1 MSAAQAVEIR
11 QPQSVDTLPL
21 ASTPTENPVM
31 SMIRQAVAAGQPL
44 DVIRELK
51 DMAKELAAD
60 EARRAFDEALAAA
73 KAEIPVIRKNRKV
86 GFEHKNGDGETN
98 YSHEDLGEIAR
109 TVDPIL
115 SKFGLSYRYRSQ
127 QGDGRVTIT
136 CILSHRGGHFE
147 ETQLSAA
154 PDASGKKN
162 SIQQTGSAITYMQ
175 RYTLKLALG
184 LAAAADDDARTSEP
198 TAVITEEQAMNLNDL
213 IDTVVDR
220 IGAKR
225 PGYVET
231 FLKFMKVERIE
242 DIPAVQY
249 QKAVTAINSTTR
261 AAK

>member
-1 MSAAQAVEIR
+1 MSALEKTQPVE
-11 QPQSVDTLPL
+11 TLPL
-21 ASTPTENPVM
+21 APVPTANPVM
-31 SMIRQAVAAGQPL
+31 DMIRQAVANGQPL

-60 EARRAFDEALAAA
+60 EARRAFDRALSDA

-86 GFEHKNGDGETN
+86 GFEHKSGDGETN
-98 YSHEDLGEIAR
+98 YNHEDLGEIAR

-115 SKFGLSYRYRSQ
+115 GRHGLSYRYRSH
-127 QGDGRVTIT
+127 QGDGRVTVT
-136 CILSHRGGHFE
+136 CILSHRDGHSE
-147 ETQLSAA
+147 EIQLSAA
-154 PDASGKKN
+154 PDGSGKKN
-162 SIQQTGSAITYMQ
+162 AIQQTGSAITYLQ
-175 RYTLKLALG
+175 RYTLKMALG
-184 LAAAADDDARTSEP
+184 LAAASDDDGQTSSAPEP
-198 TAVITEEQAMNLNDL
+198 ITDEQAINLNDL
-213 IDTVVDR
+213 IDTVVER

-242 DIPAVQY
+242 DIAARDY

>member
-1 MSAAQAVEIR
+1 MSSSAAQAVEVR
-11 QPQSVDTLPL
+11 PVDQLPV
-21 ASTPTENPVM
+21 AAAPTGNPLLE
-31 SMIRQAVAAGQPL
+31 MISEAVRAGQPI

-86 GFEHKNGDGETN
+86 GFEHKDKSGETN

-127 QGDGRVTIT
+127 QGQGGVTVT

-154 PDASGKKN
+154 PDNSGKKN
-162 SIQQTGSAITYMQ
+162 AIQQTGSAITYLQ

-184 LAAAADDDARTSEP
+184 LAAASDDDGQTSEAP
-198 TAVITEEQAMNLNDL
+198 ETITEEQAINLNDL
-213 IDTVVDR
+213 IDVAVEE

-225 PGYVET
+225 PAFVQAMLK
-231 FLKFMKVERIE
+231 FLKADKIE
-242 DIPAVQY
+242 NI
-249 QKAVTAINSTTR
+249 
-261 AAK
+261 AAKDYQRAVDSINYSRTGK

>member
-1 MSAAQAVEIR
+1 MNAIAKQSTVE
-11 QPQSVDTLPL
+11 TLPL
-21 ASTPTENPVM
+21 APLPAENPVM

-86 GFEHKNGDGETN
+86 GFTHKDQSGETN
-98 YSHEDLGEIAR
+98 YSHEDLGEIVR

-115 SKFGLSYRYRSQ
+115 SKHGLSYRYRSQ
-127 QGDGRVTIT
+127 QGNGGVTVT

-154 PDASGKKN
+154 PDNSGKKN
-162 SIQQTGSAITYMQ
+162 AIQQTGSAITYLQ

-184 LAAAADDDARTSEP
+184 LAAASDDDGQASEAP
-198 TAVITEEQAMNLNDL
+198 APVLTEDQVLDLQAL
-213 IDTVVDR
+213 VEEF
-220 IGAKR
+220 GANPALLCKR
-225 PGYVET
+225 
-231 FLKFMKVERIE
+231 LK
-242 DIPAVQY
+242 VQY
-249 QKAVTAINSTTR
+249 LDDLPQSRLQEAEAMIR
-261 AAK
+261 AKGGRS

>member
-1 MSAAQAVEIR
+1 MSATALSTT
-11 QPQSVDTLPL
+11 PVDQLPL

-86 GFEHKNGDGETN
+86 GFEHRDKSGETN

-115 SKFGLSYRYRSQ
+115 GKHGLSYRYRSQ
-127 QGDGRVTIT
+127 QGNGGVTVT

-154 PDASGKKN
+154 PDSSGKKN
-162 SIQQTGSAITYMQ
+162 AIQQTGSAITYLQ

-184 LAAAADDDARTSEP
+184 LAAASDDDGQTSESVE
-198 TAVITEEQAMNLNDL
+198 TLSEDQALNLNDL
-213 IDTVVDR
+213 IDTVVER

-231 FLKFMKVERIE
+231 FLKFMKVDRIE
-242 DIPAVQY
+242 DIAARDY
-249 QKAVTAINSTTR
+249 QKAVTAINSTG
-261 AAK
+261 AAR

>member
-1 MSAAQAVEIR
+1 MANALAQSAE
-11 QPQSVDTLPL
+11 TLPL
-21 ASTPTENPVM
+21 APLPTENPVM

-86 GFEHKNGDGETN
+86 GFEHKDGTGETN

-115 SKFGLSYRYRSQ
+115 SKYGLSYRYRSK
-127 QGDGRVTIT
+127 QGDGGVTVT
-136 CILSHRGGHFE
+136 CVLSHRGGHFE
-147 ETQLSAA
+147 ETQLFAA
-154 PDASGKKN
+154 PDNSGKKN
-162 SIQQTGSAITYMQ
+162 AIQQTGSAITYLQ
-175 RYTLKLALG
+175 RYTLKMALG
-184 LAAAADDDARTSEP
+184 LAAAADDDGKASEAP
-198 TAVITEEQAMNLNDL
+198 ATITEEQALNLNDL
-213 IDTVVDR
+213 IDTVVER

-242 DIPAVQY
+242 DIPARDY
-249 QKAVTAINSTTR
+249 QKAVTAINSTAR
-261 AAK
+261 VQK

>member
-1 MSAAQAVEIR
+1 MSQAMEIHEERTQAVA
-11 QPQSVDTLPL
+11 PVAPAT
-21 ASTPTENPVM
+21 NPVM
-31 SMIRQAVAAGQPL
+31 DMIRQAVAAGQPL

-86 GFEHKNGDGETN
+86 GFEHRDKSGETN

-115 SKFGLSYRYRSQ
+115 GKHGLSYRYRSQ
-127 QGDGRVTIT
+127 QGNGGVTVT

-147 ETQLSAA
+147 ETQLSAS
-154 PDASGKKN
+154 PDNSGKKN
-162 SIQQTGSAITYMQ
+162 AIQQTGSAITYLQ

-184 LAAAADDDARTSEP
+184 LAAAADDDGQTSESVE
-198 TAVITEEQAMNLNDL
+198 TLTDEQALNLNDL
-213 IDTVVDR
+213 IDTVVER
-220 IGAKR
+220 LGAKR

-231 FLKFMKVERIE
+231 FLKFMKVDRIE
-242 DIPAVQY
+242 DIAARDY
-249 QKAVTAINSTTR
+249 QKAVTAINSTG
-261 AAK
+261 AAR

>member
-1 MSAAQAVEIR
+1 MNAIAK
-11 QPQSVDTLPL
+11 QSVEQLPL

-86 GFEHKNGDGETN
+86 GFEHKDKSGETN

-127 QGDGRVTIT
+127 QGNGGVTVT

-154 PDASGKKN
+154 PDNSGKKN
-162 SIQQTGSAITYMQ
+162 AIQQTGSAITYLQ

-184 LAAAADDDARTSEP
+184 LAASSDDDGQSSE
-198 TAVITEEQAMNLNDL
+198 TVETITDEQAINLNDL
-213 IDTVVDR
+213 IDTVVER

-242 DIPAVQY
+242 DIPASQY
-249 QKAVTAINSTTR
+249 QKAITAINSTTR
-261 AAK
+261 VAK